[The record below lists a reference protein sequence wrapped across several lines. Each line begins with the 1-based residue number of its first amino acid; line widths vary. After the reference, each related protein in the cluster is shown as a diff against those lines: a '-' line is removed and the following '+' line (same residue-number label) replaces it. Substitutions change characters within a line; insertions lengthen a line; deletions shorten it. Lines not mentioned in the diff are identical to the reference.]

1 MDDLNLSKPVACTP
15 TSPEQRAQT
24 ARLKADLAPQ
34 VLEREQLSD
43 GVRLRF
49 ALSPEMR
56 AQIERLVTFD
66 KGCCDYLEH
75 RIASSAEGLTLTV
88 RSQGQGIEIAQN
100 FLSLG
105 TDKNSKPRGK
115 LKVFALLGVFRAA
128 SLGRCRDRRCQ
139 HKPCSRGQGI
149 GRLGA
154 NRHGRRG
161 LFSLCS
167 KKARSSYER
176 KEQCRSVRLL
186 RQSE

>member
-115 LKVFALLGVFRAA
+115 LKVFALLGVCGLACSAPLLLAAAGIGAASISLAAVGKELAVLGLIAMGGAAYFLYARKKRAA
-128 SLGRCRDRRCQ
+128 VTKGKSNADRCGC
-139 HKPCSRGQGI
+139 
-149 GRLGA
+149 
-154 NRHGRRG
+154 
-161 LFSLCS
+161 
-167 KKARSSYER
+167 
-176 KEQCRSVRLL
+176 
-186 RQSE
+186 